1 MIRRISSTFVRRVR
15 NTLVVTAMVG
25 GVIFAPVAAVGTA
38 ASAAPLASDNT
49 TFSVATPQLTSIT
62 DGTSQAP
69 WNVWQGDSS
78 AAPCS
83 FDQLFPTYDPGTSG
97 CPTTTTQYE
106 NETTGALTSIT
117 EPNFAVYPGANSGTD
132 SEAPYPDGAV
142 GTPGPLDDYC
152 GSGNATAETTPT
164 SAPTRQPQGQVLPMS
179 PYYFP
184 HIVRNADGSL
194 TGYFDYRPKDAD
206 EAITVARSTDNGK
219 TWVAEGKALDQNQGY
234 CPTADTN
241 DDGQGHPFVMST
253 GSSTDLYTLQRA
265 AGDNPGVGLLVHQIN
280 PAAADPL
287 SALPAA
293 QSVGINPNTFVT
305 AATTVPTTEGVPVP
319 VSTLGTAGT
328 PEQI

>member
-206 EAITVARSTDNGK
+206 EAIVAGTSTDNGV
-219 TWVAEGKALDQNQGY
+219 TWTYDSEALEQNPGY
-234 CPTADTN
+234 CPTADAT
-241 DDGQGHPFVMST
+241 DDGEGHPNVISVGAT
-253 GSSTDLYTLQRA
+253 TDLYTLPRA
-265 AGDNPGVGLLVHQIN
+265 AGDNVGVGMLVHTITPTESN
-280 PAAADPL
+280 PLAGA
-287 SALPAA
+287 PA
-293 QSVGINPNTFVT
+293 
-305 AATTVPTTEGVPVP
+305 TE
-319 VSTLGTAGT
+319 A
-328 PEQI
+328 